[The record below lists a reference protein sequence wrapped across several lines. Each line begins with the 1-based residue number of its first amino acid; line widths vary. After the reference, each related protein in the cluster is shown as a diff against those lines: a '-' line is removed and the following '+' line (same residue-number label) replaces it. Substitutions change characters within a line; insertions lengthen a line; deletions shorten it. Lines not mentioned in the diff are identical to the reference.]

1 MSLWSING
9 GGGHDGGHAKNPS
22 PLLFPHVHM
31 TRQHPR
37 RSFSTKRTHVHMPRQ
52 HPRRSFST
60 KRTHVHMTR
69 QHPHLT
75 KAPTIGT
82 LSGSKVRSMPAK
94 RGSTST
100 STFHTPPAY
109 GPTPSIW
116 LPRWTDARA
125 GSQSQQGASSTSK
138 GEEVSMLST
147 TTANACRLR
156 QKQHCR
162 ATNMGGP
169 REEHVER
176 CPQSRRG
183 RGPLPRGYHSGRPG

>member
-1 MSLWSING
+1 MWCLRCSTPTRWGSFRLCRKWVGGGCVVSLWSIYG
-9 GGGHDGGHAKNPS
+9 GGEHGHAKNPS
-22 PLLFPHVHM
+22 PLLFP
-31 TRQHPR
+31 
-37 RSFSTKRTHVHMPRQ
+37 
-52 HPRRSFST
+52 
-60 KRTHVHMTR
+60 HVHMTR